1 MVAEMSQVPT
11 FTTSTSPAD
20 GLNDGVVNVF
30 VLPPLVPD
38 RTKYAWTS
46 VGTGY
51 LPSPAQ
57 R

>member
-11 FTTSTSPAD
+11 FTTSTSPAA
-20 GLNDGVVNVF
+20 GENDGVVRVF